1 MGVRYSESQLLHRR
15 LARNKRW
22 TFTDYSTDPPLNFL
36 NRRRRSHV
44 WIFWRRWPLHWTI
57 PALISAETWRQHCCN
72 SCITF
77 SPHSASK
84 SSSPAKQPKSP
95 LQTLL
100 LARKHPKPTTKRKTK
115 PPPPPLRN
123 KPYTPQPPGLPCA
136 QGFAPGGTQA
146 GLGPKQ

>member
-22 TFTDYSTDPPLNFL
+22 TFTDYFTDPPLNFL

-77 SPHSASK
+77 SPLSASNA
-84 SSSPAKQPKSP
+84 SSPAKQPKSP

-115 PPPPPLRN
+115 PPPPLRN